1 MVCEHVYMNISTP
14 PPNYRACY
22 GPVIERQMRQIH
34 RQVVKIP
41 LATSLQVFQARNML
55 KVCRATRCKA
65 LRQVAS
71 VKKAPKSPPLDL
83 NQRHKTKR
91 IEWAQKYNKVD
102 FSRVI
107 FTDECRVL
115 RWMVRTVGLGAGF
128 HQITFLPSEWP
139 VSKARSHVLGG
150 NHW

>member
-1 MVCEHVYMNISTP
+1 MTRALANEKSTLQIGKDMHRDHRTVKKIVAASHHARKRLVQP
-14 PPNYRACY
+14 KFRKLT
-22 GPVIERQMRQIH
+22 ERQLRQIH

-71 VKKAPKSPPLDL
+71 VKKAPKSPPL

-91 IEWAQKYNKVD
+91 IDWAEKYMKVD
-102 FSRVI
+102 FL
-107 FTDECRVL
+107 L

-128 HQITFLPSEWP
+128 H
-139 VSKARSHVLGG
+139 
-150 NHW
+150 